1 MQNTTTSEMTVFRYF
16 HLFPC
21 IIATISFSQ
30 SYKFLPKW
38 LHILENRPLWW
49 VDEKFEI
56 TTKEDEILHRWF
68 LGKMVCEWRG
78 RMIHVMI
85 FQEGVA
91 MLVAVGNEATLQ
103 SL

>member
-1 MQNTTTSEMTVFRYF
+1 MILNKNFSCYRACILVLHVF
-16 HLFPC
+16 
-21 IIATISFSQ
+21 A
-30 SYKFLPKW
+30 K
-38 LHILENRPLWW
+38 
-49 VDEKFEI
+49 

-91 MLVAVGNEATLQ
+91 MLMAVGNEATLQ

>member
-1 MQNTTTSEMTVFRYF
+1 M
-16 HLFPC
+16 
-21 IIATISFSQ
+21 
-30 SYKFLPKW
+30 
-38 LHILENRPLWW
+38 
-49 VDEKFEI
+49 DEKFEI

-85 FQEGVA
+85 FQEVVV

>member
-1 MQNTTTSEMTVFRYF
+1 M
-16 HLFPC
+16 
-21 IIATISFSQ
+21 ISFSQ

-38 LHILENRPLWW
+38 LQIPENRPLWW
-49 VDEKFEI
+49 VDEKVKI
-56 TTKEDEILHRWF
+56 RTKEDEILHRWC

-78 RMIHVMI
+78 RIIHVMI

-91 MLVAVGNEATLQ
+91 MLVAVGNEAKLQ

>member
-1 MQNTTTSEMTVFRYF
+1 MYLDIFIV
-16 HLFPC
+16 FPC

-56 TTKEDEILHRWF
+56 TTKEDEILHLWF

-78 RMIHVMI
+78 RMIHVII

-91 MLVAVGNEATLQ
+91 MLVAVGNEATWQ